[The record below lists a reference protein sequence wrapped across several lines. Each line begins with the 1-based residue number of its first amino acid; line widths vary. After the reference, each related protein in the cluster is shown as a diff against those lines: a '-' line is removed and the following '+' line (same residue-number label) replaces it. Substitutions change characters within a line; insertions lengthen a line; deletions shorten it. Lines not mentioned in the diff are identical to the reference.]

1 MYSQLTQLPLL
12 QGMNATEVAQI
23 QKQAFIYTTSSNVP
37 VCSQGDMCNKLF
49 FLLKGSVMRHTLSQN
64 KDFEFEEMLP
74 APWVMEPESL
84 YGLHCI
90 FSSDYITTES
100 STIMTL
106 TKPDLAKLFTRNDI
120 FRMNYLNLL
129 SANIQHQHNV
139 QIHPYTSC
147 IATRM
152 ISFINTL
159 STVSYGSKTLR
170 IKMDDL
176 AVYMNETRLKVSR
189 LLNQW
194 QEMNLITLQRKEI
207 HIPRLENLTLHV
219 MSSHY

>member
-1 MYSQLTQLPLL
+1 
-12 QGMNATEVAQI
+12 
-23 QKQAFIYTTSSNVP
+23 
-37 VCSQGDMCNKLF
+37 MCNKLF

-176 AVYMNETRLKVSR
+176 AIYMNETRLKVSR

-194 QEMNLITLQRKEI
+194 QELNLITLQRKEI

>member
-1 MYSQLTQLPLL
+1 
-12 QGMNATEVAQI
+12 MNATEVAQI

-194 QEMNLITLQRKEI
+194 QELNLITLQRKEI

>member
-1 MYSQLTQLPLL
+1 
-12 QGMNATEVAQI
+12 MNATEVAQI

-49 FLLKGSVMRHTLSQN
+49 FLLEGSVMRHTLSQN

-194 QEMNLITLQRKEI
+194 QELNLITLQRKEI

>member
-1 MYSQLTQLPLL
+1 MYAQLTQLPLL

-194 QEMNLITLQRKEI
+194 QKMNLITLQRKEI

>member
-49 FLLKGSVMRHTLSQN
+49 FLLEGSVMRHTLSQN

-194 QEMNLITLQRKEI
+194 QELNLITLQRKEI

>member
-1 MYSQLTQLPLL
+1 MYAQLTQLPLL

>member
-1 MYSQLTQLPLL
+1 MYTQLTQLSLL
-12 QGMNATEVAQI
+12 QGMNATEVAHI
-23 QKQAFIYTTSSNVP
+23 QKQAFIYTTGSNVP
-37 VCSQGDMCNKLF
+37 VCLQGDMCNKLF
-49 FLLKGSVMRHTLSQN
+49 FLLKGSIMRHTLSQN
-64 KDFEFEEMLP
+64 KDFEFEETLP
-74 APWVMEPESL
+74 APWVIEPESL
-84 YGLHCI
+84 YGLHCV

-100 STIMTL
+100 CTIMTL
-106 TKPDLAKLFTRNDI
+106 TKPELAILFTRNDI

-129 SANIQHQHNV
+129 SAKIQHQHNV

-147 IATRM
+147 IAERM

-159 STVSYGSKTLR
+159 SCVSHGSKTLR

-194 QEMNLITLQRKEI
+194 NELNLLTLQRKEI
-207 HIPRLENLTLHV
+207 YIPRLENLT
-219 MSSHY
+219 SHILSAH

>member
-1 MYSQLTQLPLL
+1 MYAQLTQLPLL

-129 SANIQHQHNV
+129 SANIQHQHNI

-194 QEMNLITLQRKEI
+194 QELNLITLQRKEI

>member
-1 MYSQLTQLPLL
+1 MYTQLTQLPLL

-23 QKQAFIYTTSSNVP
+23 QKQAFIYTTGSNVA
-37 VCSQGDMCNKLF
+37 VCSQSDLCNKLI
-49 FLLKGSVMRHTLSQN
+49 FLLKGCVMRHTLSQN
-64 KDFEFEEMLP
+64 KDFEFEETLS
-74 APWVMEPESL
+74 APCVIEPESL
-84 YGLHCI
+84 YGLHCV
-90 FSSDYITTES
+90 FTSDYITTES

-106 TKPDLAKLFTRNDI
+106 TKPELAKLFTRNDI

-152 ISFINTL
+152 IGFINTL
-159 STVSYGSKTLR
+159 SSVSHGSKTLR

-176 AVYMNETRLKVSR
+176 AVYMNETRLNVSR
-189 LLNQW
+189 LLNKW
-194 QEMNLITLQRKEI
+194 ADLNLITLQRKEI
-207 HIPRLENLTLHV
+207 HVPRLENLTSHV
-219 MSSHY
+219 LSSQ

>member
-1 MYSQLTQLPLL
+1 
-12 QGMNATEVAQI
+12 MNATEVAQI

-176 AVYMNETRLKVSR
+176 AIYMNETRLKVSR

-194 QEMNLITLQRKEI
+194 QELNLITLQRKEI

>member
-1 MYSQLTQLPLL
+1 MYAQLTQLPLL

-176 AVYMNETRLKVSR
+176 AIYMNETRLKVSR

-194 QEMNLITLQRKEI
+194 QELNLITLQRKEI

>member
-23 QKQAFIYTTSSNVP
+23 QKQAFIYTTSSNVL

-49 FLLKGSVMRHTLSQN
+49 FLLEGSVMRHTLSQN

-194 QEMNLITLQRKEI
+194 QELNLITLQRKEI